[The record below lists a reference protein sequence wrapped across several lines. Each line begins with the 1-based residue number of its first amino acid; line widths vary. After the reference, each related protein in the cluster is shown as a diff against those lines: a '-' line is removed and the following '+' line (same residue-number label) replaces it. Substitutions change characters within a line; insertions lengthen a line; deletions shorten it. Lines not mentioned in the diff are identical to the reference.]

1 MIGDRPTTPSESD
14 AEFERVLRDS
24 YIGALL
30 IGMQKAVVSAAGG
43 SRIVSA
49 IRSTANQLEHADL
62 ALRLRAASWAVMV
75 AALVALGL
83 QLLQP
88 TPVRSLELL
97 LPVVCASAAGL
108 VLVAAGPL
116 ARALADRQS

>member
-24 YIGALL
+24 YIAALL
-30 IGMQKAVVSAAGG
+30 IAMQQAVVSAAGG

-62 ALRLRAASWAVMV
+62 ALRLRAARWAVMV
-75 AALVALGL
+75 AAPVALGL